1 MAVRGVRAGIGG
13 VRRRRLIP
21 LLLSLR
27 RTVTA
32 DRQLEFSLQT
42 SCADGG
48 TLLRRGSVKPRAA
61 SMKGMWCTIT
71 LGSCVEH
78 HCSISERSMSPPVS
92 CVSRTRSCVSG
103 ACRRSHRCSSGT
115 ARWLWAGPLTG
126 LLRAPPPLEWRDRAW
141 QQQTPAPSH
150 LNDVRCLPD
159 VLPDMYPNCTCRVS
173 APCTGPAYNS
183 VNGGTLLGSKMQ

>member
-92 CVSRTRSCVSG
+92 CEQNSIMCEWSMSTKSSMLERNCALAVGGTADWITSRTIAIGLATSRVV
-103 ACRRSHRCSSGT
+103 A
-115 ARWLWAGPLTG
+115 ARDTSAIS
-126 LLRAPPPLEWRDRAW
+126 LEPR
-141 QQQTPAPSH
+141 
-150 LNDVRCLPD
+150 
-159 VLPDMYPNCTCRVS
+159 
-173 APCTGPAYNS
+173 
-183 VNGGTLLGSKMQ
+183 

>member
-21 LLLSLR
+21 LR
-27 RTVTA
+27 RTVIA
-32 DRQLEFSLQT
+32 DRQLEFSLSDSRKT

-48 TLLRRGSVKPRAA
+48 ILLRRGSVKPRAA

-92 CVSRTRSCVSG
+92 CEQNSIMCEWSMSTKSWMLERNCALAVGGTADWITSRTVAIGLARSRVVAARDTS
-103 ACRRSHRCSSGT
+103 AISLERR
-115 ARWLWAGPLTG
+115 
-126 LLRAPPPLEWRDRAW
+126 
-141 QQQTPAPSH
+141 
-150 LNDVRCLPD
+150 
-159 VLPDMYPNCTCRVS
+159 
-173 APCTGPAYNS
+173 
-183 VNGGTLLGSKMQ
+183 